1 MDVLEKTLKA
11 KQQDAVRLQ
20 GAVRLLEANCNMQSW
35 SFPFTLSWQEKNDKI
50 AELEKQMAMKA
61 GHHEKKALALS
72 SFLCVVG
79 GCGSTKF
86 NVGGCSASEQRTRR
100 SRKKSI
106 LNW

>member
-20 GAVRLLEANCNMQSW
+20 GAVRLLEANCNMAIMKF
-35 SFPFTLSWQEKNDKI
+35 SFHTPWKEKNDKI

-61 GHHEKKALALS
+61 GHHEKKALS
-72 SFLCVVG
+72 PVG

-86 NVGGCSASEQRTRR
+86 NVGGVFGFRAAHPTEAERNQH
-100 SRKKSI
+100 
-106 LNW
+106 